1 MKLLYSLIFLFALM
15 SQNVSA
21 SGHPPLPGEDPGC
34 TTGVVCTTTPSGT
47 VPEPSTIVL
56 LAAGLLGLGLARRRK
71 K

>member
-15 SQNVSA
+15 SQNASA
-21 SGHPPLPGEDPGC
+21 QSLPPEGP
-34 TTGVVCTTTPSGT
+34 TAT